1 MVKLLSLLIPTVL
14 VFVQYASSNDVLI
27 TMPVTID
34 GTIKNLQLL
43 KGESFEDAAISFA
56 RSNGLMAATNDSQV
70 RTVIDQLSS
79 LLKDKMEEVETEEQT
94 QTRIN
99 KALPSVQLSLP
110 LTIDGFSGNLLKFET
125 DSSEAAVKRFLDASG
140 FSLDVMREVYP
151 QLVTLVNQKVAQL
164 RIPKKELF
172 AFALSLDG
180 KEITVRHFEDGSP
193 MDEAI
198 ETLRGL
204 GVDNG
209 EFMDRVAPQ
218 IANQIVNEMNKRQV
232 AVDATKQQVR
242 ELRTQEQRSKR
253 RELFSEPLTLNNR
266 PVILI
271 HYEGDTARETAV
283 RFLNENGFTD
293 DATIESMMPQLI
305 GIVDGRMAA
314 LLEQETQT
322 QAADQAAAELQRE
335 PLATVLI
342 NLDEQRQAN
351 LKYFEG
357 DDVETTVQ
365 RFLIDVGLGEKEGF
379 DNNVMQ
385 LSTLLRERIDA
396 TLQKQ
401 ETARLAQTTQPE
413 ALFSIPVTLSGKTFN
428 LDYFEGQEPNHAAN
442 SFCAEKQE
450 TLRAELGV
458 NFDGDQ
464 LLACQNVL
472 AQSISKSLNEREH
485 KQAKKQQPEEITA
498 EASAQAEALGKAE
511 TKTLAEMEAGRQNV
525 LLFTLDI
532 DMGDG
537 TSIELPVHRD
547 DNPTKLAST
556 FCTQHKLG
564 QENVPALVEAMEA
577 QLKEL

>member
-1 MVKLLSLLIPTVL
+1 
-14 VFVQYASSNDVLI
+14 
-27 TMPVTID
+27 MPVTID

-70 RTVIDQLSS
+70 RTFIDQLSS

-140 FSLDVMREVYP
+140 FSLDVIREVYP

-164 RIPKKELF
+164 RVPTKELF

-180 KEITVRHFEDGSP
+180 KEITVRHFEDGIP

-218 IANQIVNEMNKRQV
+218 IANQIVNEINKRQV

-242 ELRTQEQRSKR
+242 ELRTQEQRAKR
-253 RELFSEPLTLNNR
+253 RELFSKPLTLNNR

-305 GIVDGRMAA
+305 EIVDGRMAA

-322 QAADQAAAELQRE
+322 QAVDQDAAKLQRE

-357 DDVETTVQ
+357 DDVKTTVQ

-428 LDYFEGQEPNHAAN
+428 LDYFEGQEPHRAAN
-442 SFCAEKQE
+442 LFCAEKQE
-450 TLRAELGV
+450 SLRAELGV

-547 DNPTKLAST
+547 NNPTKLAST

-564 QENVPALVEAMEA
+564 QENIPALVEAMEA

>member
-14 VFVQYASSNDVLI
+14 AFVQYASSNDVLI

-293 DATIESMMPQLI
+293 NATIESMMPQLI

-379 DNNVMQ
+379 DNNVNQ